1 MNIAL
6 LSIKRPIFITS
17 LVILM
22 LITGIFS
29 LFKMGVDLF
38 PDVNIPVVSVT
49 TIYPGAGPEEIEEL
63 ISKPLEEELS
73 SISGL
78 KKITSFN
85 QESVSIVMGQFTLDT
100 DIKYAEQQF
109 RDKTALVRP
118 KLPDG
123 IKEPKVV
130 RFDPADQP
138 IVRLA
143 VFADL
148 GQAKLYDLAK
158 ETVKGK
164 LEQIPGVGAVRL
176 VGGTR
181 REIQIELDRNKLVAY
196 QMPVVVIANRLK
208 SAGLNVPVG
217 KHETGTKETSYRT
230 LGRYESISQIENT
243 LVSFGGD
250 VGNSVLIKE
259 LGSVRDGTEDE
270 NTLGFLWAPKNY
282 VEEVEEVGF
291 FINPFKWVYQK
302 GKRLAR
308 FFSRQKEEPIEREL
322 KPALFVDVYKQSG
335 ANTVAVADEVLRRI
349 DKLNAE
355 ISPLAG
361 KPKIRLIRDGSK
373 WIRYNVE
380 DVTEAIVIGI
390 LLAVITVYFFLG
402 NLRSTII
409 TGLALPNSL
418 LGAFVI
424 MWVMGFTINV
434 MTLLALSLAVGLL
447 VDDAIVVRENI
458 FRKLEE
464 GASVL
469 EASEKGTME
478 VALAVIGTSLTVI
491 AVFFPVG
498 FLSGIVGQ
506 FFKQFG
512 LTVVFAMLIS
522 LFDGLFVAPMLS
534 AYFAGKLDHGERNW
548 AVKTFDEFQ
557 NWLER
562 VYGKL
567 MRFAVVWPGNL
578 ITVLATFL
586 IFFLSLV
593 SVKFVNKTFLP
604 ANDQGEFMVTLD
616 LPPGTSLQGTKE
628 VVDKVLLDLEKVPE
642 MDKIA
647 VTIGK
652 PDGGEPNTSILSIA
666 LVSSKKRSRH
676 TTDVKEEIRNMLKA
690 YAYARPAVSDYSAVG
705 GGVQYPF
712 QLVLKGE
719 NLAEVHEYSK
729 KVIEKLKSDPKLSKH
744 LADIDSDYREGKPE
758 YQIVLDNARMQLVGV
773 LPGVAGSELRYH
785 IAGDTVS
792 KYYDRGIEYEV
803 RMRLRPDQRNLRD
816 SYALTKVPNIAN
828 RLIPLNAISSGKET
842 LGPSRINRIDRAR
855 AIVINA
861 NLAPGGA
868 IGTAM
873 EDTIKL
879 LSTDL
884 QPPQGVRYNFQG
896 QSEDLKELIVNIG
909 IAFGLALIFI
919 YLVLSSLYESFI
931 TPITILFAIP
941 PAISGAFFALLL
953 TGEMLNI
960 FSMIGLILLMGLV
973 AKNSILL
980 VDYAMQAMR
989 EKGLSRSEA
998 IYEAGSIRLRP
1009 ILMTSIAMIMGT
1021 IPIALGLGEAAK
1033 SRTAMGIAI
1042 IGGLIL
1048 STLVTLIVVPAIFG
1062 GIDWIRE
1069 WLESKFRPDMSATIS
1084 HTPGTSAQAG
1094 SHSSKVHSPA
1104 TVQTSSLKEWADE
1117 VRNEAFPNGRK
1128 TKSGAKKKKV

>member
-6 LSIKRPIFITS
+6 LSIKRPILITS

-22 LITGIFS
+22 LITGVFS
-29 LFKMGVDLF
+29 LSKMGVDLF

-73 SISGL
+73 SIAGL
-78 KKITSFN
+78 KKITSRN
-85 QESVSIVMGQFTLDT
+85 QEGVSVVAGEFTLST

-138 IVRLA
+138 IIRLA

-158 ETVKGK
+158 ETVKAK
-164 LEQIPGVGAVRL
+164 LEQIAGVGSVKL

-181 REIQIELDRNKLVAY
+181 REIQIELDRNKLVSY
-196 QMPVVVIANRLK
+196 QMPMVVIANRLK
-208 SAGLNVPVG
+208 TAGLNVPVG
-217 KHETGTKETSYRT
+217 KFDSGAKETSYRT
-230 LGRYESISQIENT
+230 LGRYESLSQIENT
-243 LVSFGGD
+243 IVSFGGD
-250 VGNSVLIKE
+250 VGNSVLIKQ
-259 LGSVRDGTEDE
+259 LGTVRDGTEDE
-270 NTLGFLWAPKNY
+270 ETLGYLWASKSD
-282 VEEVEEVGF
+282 EVEEEEAGF
-291 FINPFKWVYQK
+291 LTHPFIWM
-302 GKRLAR
+302 
-308 FFSRQKEEPIEREL
+308 RQFPGRIGRMFNRIRGVKEAAPPEKEL
-322 KPALFVDVYKQSG
+322 KPALFIDVYKQSG
-335 ANTVAVADEVLRRI
+335 ANTVAVADEVLKRI
-349 DKLNAE
+349 DKLNSD
-355 ISPLAG
+355 IQPLEG
-361 KPKIRLIRDGSK
+361 KPKIRLIRDGSR

-380 DVTEAIVIGI
+380 DVTEAIVLGI

-418 LGAFVI
+418 LGAFII
-424 MWVMGFTINV
+424 MWVMGFTINI

-464 GASVL
+464 GANVL

-512 LTVVFAMLIS
+512 LTVVFAMIIS

-534 AYFAGKLDHGERNW
+534 AYFAGKLSHDKKNA
-548 AVKTFDEFQ
+548 AVEAFDKFQ
-557 NWLER
+557 TWLEKI
-562 VYGKL
+562 YGIIMHYALAHPGKIIL
-567 MRFAVVWPGNL
+567 LTVFIFISSFVVN
-578 ITVLATFL
+578 A
-586 IFFLSLV
+586 
-593 SVKFVNKTFLP
+593 KFVKKTFLP
-604 ANDQGEFMVTLD
+604 PNDQGEFLVTLD
-616 LPPGTSLQGTKE
+616 LPPGTSLQGTKD
-628 VVDKVLLDLEKVPE
+628 VSDKVLAELQKFPE

-647 VTIGK
+647 ITIGK
-652 PDGGEPNTSILSIA
+652 PDGGEPNTAVLAIA
-666 LVSSKKRSRH
+666 LVSSKKRNRD
-676 TTDVKEEIRNMLKA
+676 TTAVKEDIRKMLKA
-690 YAYARPAVSDYSAVG
+690 YEFARPAVSDYSAVG

-712 QLVLKGE
+712 QLVLKGN
-719 NLAEVHEYSK
+719 NLDEVEAYSK
-729 KVIEKLKSDPKLSKH
+729 KVLDRLKNVKD
-744 LADIDSDYREGKPE
+744 LADIDTDFRGGKPE
-758 YQIVLDNARMQLVGV
+758 YQILLDNLKMQLVGV
-773 LPGVAGSELRYH
+773 LPGVAGSELRYQ
-785 IAGDTVS
+785 IAGDQVS
-792 KYYDRGIEYEV
+792 KFYDKGIEYEV
-803 RMRLRPDQRNLRD
+803 RMRLKPEQRNLRAA
-816 SYALTKVPNIAN
+816 YGQTKVPNIAN
-828 RLIPLNAISSGKET
+828 RLIPLGAISTGKEN

-855 AIVINA
+855 AIVVNA

-873 EDTIKL
+873 DDVNKILT
-879 LSTDL
+879 TDL
-884 QPPQGVRYNFQG
+884 KPPVGVRYNFQG
-896 QSEDLKELIVNIG
+896 QSEDLKELFLNIIV
-909 IAFGLALIFI
+909 AFGLALIFI

-941 PAISGAFFALLL
+941 PAISGAFFALFI

-980 VDYAMQAMR
+980 VDYAMQAVR
-989 EKGLSRSEA
+989 ERGITRNEA
-998 IYEAGSIRLRP
+998 IFEAGVVRLRP

-1021 IPIALGLGEAAK
+1021 VPIALGLGEAAK

-1048 STLVTLIVVPAIFG
+1048 STLVTLIVVPSIFG
-1062 GIDWIRE
+1062 GIDRFRE
-1069 WLESKFRPDMSATIS
+1069 WIEGKFRPDMSATIES
-1084 HTPGTSAQAG
+1084 HGGSAQ
-1094 SHSSKVHSPA
+1094 HSVSKDSLLEVWAKDVESKPKKA
-1104 TVQTSSLKEWADE
+1104 TGT
-1117 VRNEAFPNGRK
+1117 
-1128 TKSGAKKKKV
+1128 KKKK

>member
-29 LFKMGVDLF
+29 LSKMGVDLF

-78 KKITSFN
+78 KKITSRN
-85 QESVSIVMGQFTLDT
+85 QEGVSVVFGEFTLST

-138 IVRLA
+138 IIRLA

-148 GQAKLYDLAK
+148 DQAKLYDLAK
-158 ETVKGK
+158 ETVKSK
-164 LEQIPGVGAVRL
+164 LEQIAGVGSVKL

-181 REIQIELDRNKLVAY
+181 REIQIELDRNKLVSY
-196 QMPVVVIANRLK
+196 QMPMVVIANRLK
-208 SAGLNVPVG
+208 TAGLNVPVG
-217 KHETGTKETSYRT
+217 KFDSGAKETSYRT
-230 LGRYESISQIENT
+230 LGRYESLSQIENT
-243 LVSFGGD
+243 IVSFGGD

-270 NTLGFLWAPKNY
+270 ETLGYLWASKSD
-282 VEEVEEVGF
+282 EVEEEDVGLLTH
-291 FINPFKWVYQK
+291 PFTWMTQLP
-302 GKRLAR
+302 KRIKRTFAK
-308 FFSRQKEEPIEREL
+308 FSGTKEPIVEKEL
-322 KPALFVDVYKQSG
+322 KPALFIDVYKQSG
-335 ANTVAVADEVLRRI
+335 ANTVAVADEVLKRI
-349 DKLNAE
+349 DKLNAD
-355 ISPLAG
+355 IQPLSG
-361 KPKIRLIRDGSK
+361 KPKIRLIRDGSR

-380 DVTEAIVIGI
+380 DVTEAIVLGI

-418 LGAFVI
+418 LGAFII
-424 MWVMGFTINV
+424 MWIMGFTINV

-512 LTVVFAMLIS
+512 LTVVFAMIIS

-534 AYFAGKLDHGERNW
+534 AYFAGKLTHDKKNA
-548 AVKTFDEFQ
+548 AVEAFDRFQ
-557 NWLER
+557 NWLEKI
-562 VYGKL
+562 YKITMQYALAHPGKIIL
-567 MRFAVVWPGNL
+567 L
-578 ITVLATFL
+578 TFL
-586 IFFLSLV
+586 IFILSFV
-593 SVKFVNKTFLP
+593 SCAFVKKTFLP

-616 LPPGTSLQGTKE
+616 LPPGTSLQGTRE
-628 VVDKVLLDLEKVPE
+628 VSDKVLAELQKFPE

-647 VTIGK
+647 ITIGK
-652 PDGGEPNTSILSIA
+652 PDGGEPNTAVLAIA
-666 LVSSKKRSRH
+666 LVSSKKRSRD
-676 TTDVKEEIRNMLKA
+676 TTTVKEEIRKMLKA
-690 YAYARPAVSDYSAVG
+690 FDYARPAVSDYSAVG

-712 QLVLKGE
+712 QLVLKGN
-719 NLAEVHEYSK
+719 NLEEVEAYSK
-729 KVIEKLKSDPKLSKH
+729 KVIERLKGIKD
-744 LADIDSDYREGKPE
+744 LADIDSDFRGGKPE
-758 YQIVLDNARMQLVGV
+758 YQIVLDNSKMQLVGV
-773 LPGVAGSELRYH
+773 LPGVAGSELRYQ
-785 IAGDTVS
+785 IAGDQVS
-792 KYYDRGIEYEV
+792 KFYDKGIEYEV
-803 RMRLRPDQRNLRD
+803 RMRLKPDQRNLRAA
-816 SYALTKVPNIAN
+816 YGQTKVPNIAN
-828 RLIPLNAISSGKET
+828 RLIPLAAISTGKEN

-855 AIVINA
+855 AVVVNA

-873 EDTIKL
+873 EEATKILNKEI
-879 LSTDL
+879 
-884 QPPQGVRYNFQG
+884 PPPPGVRFNFQG
-896 QSEDLKELIVNIG
+896 QSEDLKELFLNIIV
-909 IAFGLALIFI
+909 AFGLALIFI

-941 PAISGAFFALLL
+941 PAISGAFFALFL

-980 VDYAMQAMR
+980 VDYAMQAVR
-989 EKGLSRSEA
+989 ERGITRDEA
-998 IYEAGSIRLRP
+998 IFEAGLVRLRP

-1021 IPIALGLGEAAK
+1021 VPIALGLGEAAK

-1048 STLVTLIVVPAIFG
+1048 STLVTLIVVPSIFG
-1062 GIDWIRE
+1062 GIDKFRD
-1069 WLESKFRPDMSATIS
+1069 WLEGKFRPDMTATIHS
-1084 HTPGTSAQAG
+1084 EGGHSGSTAISTNPNQPSLSEWAQDVESKPKKGTS
-1094 SHSSKVHSPA
+1094 S
-1104 TVQTSSLKEWADE
+1104 
-1117 VRNEAFPNGRK
+1117 
-1128 TKSGAKKKKV
+1128 KKKK

>member
-29 LFKMGVDLF
+29 LSKMGVDLF

-78 KKITSFN
+78 KKITSRN
-85 QESVSIVMGQFTLDT
+85 QEGVSVVFGEFTLST

-138 IVRLA
+138 IIRLA

-148 GQAKLYDLAK
+148 DQAKLYDLAK
-158 ETVKGK
+158 ETVKSK
-164 LEQIPGVGAVRL
+164 LEQIAGVGSVKL

-181 REIQIELDRNKLVAY
+181 REIQIELDRNKLAAY
-196 QMPVVVIANRLK
+196 QMPMVVIANRLK
-208 SAGLNVPVG
+208 TAGLNVPVG
-217 KHETGTKETSYRT
+217 KFDLGNKETSYRT
-230 LGRYESISQIENT
+230 LGRYESLSQIENT
-243 LVSFGGD
+243 IVSFGGD

-270 NTLGFLWAPKNY
+270 ETLGYLWAPKSDEI
-282 VEEVEEVGF
+282 EEEEAGLL
-291 FINPFKWVYQK
+291 NHPFLWMKQLPGRIK
-302 GKRLAR
+302 RTIGKITGA
-308 FFSRQKEEPIEREL
+308 KEPVTEREL
-322 KPALFVDVYKQSG
+322 KPALFIDVYKQSG
-335 ANTVAVADEVLRRI
+335 ANTVAVADEVLKRI
-349 DKLNAE
+349 DKLNAD
-355 ISPLAG
+355 IQPLAG

-380 DVTEAIVIGI
+380 DVTEAIVLGI

-402 NLRSTII
+402 NIRSTVI

-418 LGAFVI
+418 LGAFII

-464 GASVL
+464 GATVL
-469 EASEKGTME
+469 EAAEKGTME

-512 LTVVFAMLIS
+512 LTVVFAMIIS

-534 AYFAGKLDHGERNW
+534 AYFAGKLTHDKKNR
-548 AVKTFDEFQ
+548 AVEAFDRFQ
-557 NWLER
+557 TWLER
-562 VYGKL
+562 MYGIIMKYAL
-567 MRFAVVWPGNL
+567 AHPGKIIL
-578 ITVLATFL
+578 LTLAIFVL
-586 IFFLSLV
+586 SG
-593 SVKFVNKTFLP
+593 FVNCFFVKKTFLP

-628 VVDKVLLDLEKVPE
+628 VSDKVLAELQKFPE

-647 VTIGK
+647 ITIGK
-652 PDGGEPNTSILSIA
+652 PDGGEPNTAVLAIA
-666 LVSSKKRSRH
+666 LVSSKKRSKD
-676 TTDVKEEIRNMLKA
+676 TTSIKEEIRKMLKA
-690 YAYARPAVSDYSAVG
+690 YDYARPAVSDYSAVG

-712 QLVLKGE
+712 QLVLKGN
-719 NLAEVHEYSK
+719 NLEEIEAYSK
-729 KVIEKLKSDPKLSKH
+729 KLIERLKTIKE
-744 LADIDSDYREGKPE
+744 LADLDSDFRGGKPE
-758 YQIVLDNARMQLVGV
+758 YQIVLDNSRMQLVGV
-773 LPGVAGSELRYH
+773 LPGVAGSELRYQ
-785 IAGDTVS
+785 IAGDQVS
-792 KYYDRGIEYEV
+792 KFYDKGLEYEV
-803 RMRLRPDQRNLRD
+803 RMRLRPEQRNLRAA
-816 SYALTKVPNIAN
+816 YGQTKVPNIAN
-828 RLIPLNAISSGKET
+828 RLIPLTAISSGKEN

-855 AIVINA
+855 AVVINA

-873 EDTIKL
+873 DEATKILTKEL
-879 LSTDL
+879 
-884 QPPQGVRYNFQG
+884 PPPTGIRFNFQG
-896 QSEDLKELIVNIG
+896 QSEDLKELFLNVI

-931 TPITILFAIP
+931 TPVTILFAIP
-941 PAISGAFFALLL
+941 PAISGAFFALFL

-980 VDYAMQAMR
+980 VDYAMQAIHDR
-989 EKGLSRSEA
+989 GISRNEA
-998 IYEAGSIRLRP
+998 IFEAGLIRLRP

-1021 IPIALGLGEAAK
+1021 VPIALGLGEAAK

-1048 STLVTLIVVPAIFG
+1048 STLVTLIVVPSIFG
-1062 GIDWIRE
+1062 GIDKFRE
-1069 WLESKFRPDMSATIS
+1069 WIETKFRPDMTARISDHPEVDPHNVSAN
-1084 HTPGTSAQAG
+1084 
-1094 SHSSKVHSPA
+1094 
-1104 TVQTSSLKEWADE
+1104 SSLEEWAKGVE
-1117 VRNEAFPNGRK
+1117 SKPKKGG
-1128 TKSGAKKKKV
+1128 TKKKK

>member
-6 LSIKRPIFITS
+6 LSIKRPILITS

-22 LITGIFS
+22 LITGVFS
-29 LFKMGVDLF
+29 LGQMGVDLF

-73 SISGL
+73 SIAGL
-78 KKITSFN
+78 KKITSRN
-85 QESVSIVMGQFTLDT
+85 QEGVSVVAGEFTLST

-138 IVRLA
+138 IIRLA

-158 ETVKGK
+158 ETVKAK
-164 LEQIPGVGAVRL
+164 LEQIAGVGSVKL

-181 REIQIELDRNKLVAY
+181 REIQIELDRNKLISY
-196 QMPVVVIANRLK
+196 QMPMVVIANRLK
-208 SAGLNVPVG
+208 TAGLNVPVG
-217 KHETGTKETSYRT
+217 KFDSGAKETSYRT
-230 LGRYESISQIENT
+230 LGRYESLSQIENT
-243 LVSFGGD
+243 IVSFGGD
-250 VGNSVLIKE
+250 VGNSVLIKQ
-259 LGSVRDGTEDE
+259 LGTVRDGTEDE
-270 NTLGFLWAPKNY
+270 ETLGYLWASKSDA
-282 VEEVEEVGF
+282 VEEEEAGLLTHP
-291 FINPFKWVYQK
+291 FIWI
-302 GKRLAR
+302 
-308 FFSRQKEEPIEREL
+308 RQFPGRIGRMINRIRGAKEEAPPEKEL
-322 KPALFVDVYKQSG
+322 KPALFIDVYKQSG
-335 ANTVAVADEVLRRI
+335 ANTVAVADEVLKRI
-349 DKLNAE
+349 DKLNAD
-355 ISPLAG
+355 IQPLEG
-361 KPKIRLIRDGSK
+361 KPKIRLIRDGSR

-380 DVTEAIVIGI
+380 DVTEAIVLGI

-418 LGAFVI
+418 LGAFII

-464 GASVL
+464 GANVL

-512 LTVVFAMLIS
+512 LTVVFAMIIS

-534 AYFAGKLDHGERNW
+534 AYFAGKLSHDKKNA
-548 AVKTFDEFQ
+548 AVEAFDRFQ
-557 NWLER
+557 TWLEKI
-562 VYGKL
+562 YGII
-567 MRFAVVWPGNL
+567 MRYALAHPGKIIL
-578 ITVLATFL
+578 LTVF
-586 IFFLSLV
+586 IFIASFFV
-593 SVKFVNKTFLP
+593 NAKFVKKTFLP
-604 ANDQGEFMVTLD
+604 PNDQGEFLVTLD

-628 VVDKVLLDLEKVPE
+628 VSDKVLTELQKFPE

-647 VTIGK
+647 ITIGK
-652 PDGGEPNTSILSIA
+652 PDGGEPNTAVLAIA
-666 LVSSKKRSRH
+666 LVSSKKRSRD
-676 TTDVKEEIRNMLKA
+676 TTAVKEDIRKMLKA
-690 YAYARPAVSDYSAVG
+690 FEYARPAVSDYSAVG

-712 QLVLKGE
+712 QLVLKGN
-719 NLAEVHEYSK
+719 NLDEVEAYSK
-729 KVIEKLKSDPKLSKH
+729 KVIDRLKNVKD
-744 LADIDSDYREGKPE
+744 LADIDTDFRGGKPE
-758 YQIVLDNARMQLVGV
+758 YQILLDNLRMQLVGV
-773 LPGVAGSELRYH
+773 LPGVAGSELRYQ
-785 IAGDTVS
+785 IAGDQVS
-792 KYYDRGIEYEV
+792 KFYDKGIEYEV
-803 RMRLRPDQRNLRD
+803 RMRLKPEQRNLRAA
-816 SYALTKVPNIAN
+816 YGQTKVPNIAN
-828 RLIPLNAISSGKET
+828 RLIPLNAISTGKEN

-855 AIVINA
+855 AIVVNA

-873 EDTIKL
+873 EEVNKI

-884 QPPQGVRYNFQG
+884 KPPPGVRYNFQG
-896 QSEDLKELIVNIG
+896 QSEDLKELFLNII

-931 TPITILFAIP
+931 TPVTILFAIP
-941 PAISGAFFALLL
+941 PAISGAFFALFI

-980 VDYAMQAMR
+980 VDYAMQAIR
-989 EKGLSRSEA
+989 ERGITRNEA
-998 IYEAGSIRLRP
+998 IFEAGVVRLRP

-1021 IPIALGLGEAAK
+1021 VPIALGLGEAAK

-1048 STLVTLIVVPAIFG
+1048 STLVTLIVVPSIFG
-1062 GIDWIRE
+1062 GIDRFRE
-1069 WLESKFRPDMSATIS
+1069 WIEGKFRPDMSATID
-1084 HTPGTSAQAG
+1084 
-1094 SHSSKVHSPA
+1094 SHSGAAHESIAKD
-1104 TVQTSSLKEWADE
+1104 SSLEVWAKEVE
-1117 VRNEAFPNGRK
+1117 SKSKSKK
-1128 TKSGAKKKKV
+1128 TTGTKKKG